1 MDTLSIPTSIT
12 FPACLP
18 KAFYSLTKYNQMK
31 RIYFFTLC
39 FFYLLNVQAQN
50 QAPAYPLITNNAYFS
65 VWSFTNNLNGSPTK
79 HWTGKTQ
86 ALQGTVSVD
95 GVRYRF
101 LGQEVKPYVSL
112 NSEAAKS
119 AFSYTTDSPAN
130 GWSEAAFADQ
140 NWKSGIAPF
149 SDDEATVKTAWKTDD
164 IYLRKH
170 FNIQNMPKEKVF
182 LKLSH
187 DDNVVVYLNGKN
199 IYEKEGW
206 THEYIYIPL
215 DKSLIKTGDN
225 TLAIHVKNTA
235 GGRQID
241 ADLVSEPALDES
253 VLLAKQT
260 SVSLEATRTIYNFL
274 CGGLNLKV
282 TFLSPLLL
290 KDVALTE
297 RPVSYINYV
306 VKSADGKKH
315 VVRVN
320 FTASSALAVNTPDQP
335 VSGIKQT
342 LNGLSMLKVGSVEQ
356 PELKKKGDD
365 LRIDWGYLY
374 VAVPQSYRAQQL
386 LKPKGTTIDLSTDI
400 DFGSVAAAP
409 VSKHV
414 ILGYDDSD
422 PIQYFQQNLK
432 PLWKKTSSSKFTDQL
447 TLAETQFA
455 DIMKRCV
462 AFDADLD
469 ARTTKSGGKEY
480 AALCKMAYRQS
491 IAAHRIVRAPNGEI
505 LFLSKE
511 NFSNGSINTVDVTY
525 PSAPQYLIYNPELL
539 KGMLNGIFYYSESG
553 KWKKPFPAHDL
564 GTYPLAN
571 GQTYGEDMPV
581 EEAGN
586 MLILTA
592 AIVKADGNLNY
603 AKKHWKVLTVWSE
616 YLLNEGFD
624 PEKQLCT
631 DDFAGHLAHNTNL
644 SVKAIVALGAYA
656 QMADKL
662 GMTAVSARYRKAALE
677 MAGKWT
683 QLADAGDHY
692 ALVFKDNNTWSQK
705 YNLIW
710 DKLFKMNL
718 FPKEVY
724 EKEIAYY
731 LTKQNKFGLPLDSR
745 KTYTKSDWIMW
756 TATLTDNRADFQKFV
771 QPVYRYATQTESRV
785 PISDWHE
792 TTDGKMVGFQARSV
806 VGGYFIK
813 MLADMWMVK

>member
-1 MDTLSIPTSIT
+1 
-12 FPACLP
+12 
-18 KAFYSLTKYNQMK
+18 MK
-31 RIYFFTLC
+31 KVYLLALC
-39 FFYLLNVQAQN
+39 FFVLFKLQAQN
-50 QAPAYPLITNNAYFS
+50 QAPAYPLLTNNTYFS
-65 VWSFTNNLNGSPTK
+65 VWSFTNKLNESPTG
-79 HWTGKTQ
+79 HWTGKPQ
-86 ALQGTVSVD
+86 SLEGIINVD
-95 GVRYRF
+95 GIRYRF
-101 LGQEVKPYVSL
+101 LGQEVKPYLPVVDPT
-112 NSEAAKS
+112 AAKPE
-119 AFSYTTDSPAN
+119 FKYTTDAPAGTWMESN
-130 GWSEAAFADQ
+130 YDDQ
-140 NWKSGIAPF
+140 SWKSAAAPF
-149 SDDEATVKTAWKTDD
+149 GDNESTAKTSWNTDD
-164 IYLRKH
+164 IYLRKD
-170 FNIQNMPKEKVF
+170 FDVKTLPTEKMF

-187 DDNVVVYLNGKN
+187 DDNVVVYLNGKS
-199 IYEKEGW
+199 IYEKTGW
-206 THEYIYIPL
+206 VQDYIYIPVDRENL
-215 DKSLIKTGDN
+215 KLGHN

-235 GGRQID
+235 GGRHID
-241 ADLVSEPALDES
+241 ADLVTQPVMDDSM
-253 VLLAKQT
+253 LLAKQT
-260 SVSLEATRTIYNFL
+260 SVAVEATRTIYNFV
-274 CGGLNLKV
+274 CGGVNLNV

-297 RPVSYINYV
+297 RPISYINYV
-306 VKSADGKKH
+306 IKSADGKKH
-315 VVRVN
+315 MVRLN
-320 FTASSALAVNTPDQP
+320 FTASSTLAVNTPDQP
-335 VSGIKQT
+335 VTGTQQSV
-342 LNGLSMLKVGSVEQ
+342 NGLSILKAGSVEQ
-356 PELKKKGDD
+356 PVLKKKGDD

-374 VAVPQSYRAQQL
+374 VAVPQTYKAQQL
-386 LKPKGTTIDLSTDI
+386 LKKSGTMIDLSTDL
-400 DFGSVAAAP
+400 DFGTVAAAP
-409 VSKHV
+409 VTKHIIV
-414 ILGYDDSD
+414 GYDDSD

-432 PLWKKTSSSKFTDQL
+432 PLWKKSNDSKFSDQL
-447 TLAETQFA
+447 VIAEAQFP
-455 DIMKRCV
+455 DILKRCI
-462 AFDADLD
+462 AFDADLS
-469 ARTTKSGGKEY
+469 AKTFKAGGVEY
-480 AALCKMAYRQS
+480 AALCKLAYRQS

-505 LFLSKE
+505 LFMSKE
-511 NFSNGSINTVDVTY
+511 NFSNGSINTVDITY

-603 AKKHWKVLTVWSE
+603 AKKHWDIMTVWSE

-656 QMADKL
+656 QMAEKL
-662 GMTAVSARYRKAALE
+662 GMKDVSAKYRKAALE

-692 ALVFKDNNTWSQK
+692 ALVFKDNSTWSQK

-710 DKLFKMNL
+710 DKLLRLNL

-724 EKEIAYY
+724 TKEVAYY
-731 LTKQNKFGLPLDSR
+731 LTKQNDFGLPLDSR

-756 TATLTDNRADFQKFV
+756 TATLTDNSADFQRFV
-771 QPVYRYATQTESRV
+771 KPVYRYASQTESRV

-792 TTDGKMVGFQARSV
+792 TTNGKMVGFQARSV

-813 MLADMWMVK
+813 LLADQWMVK

>member
-1 MDTLSIPTSIT
+1 
-12 FPACLP
+12 
-18 KAFYSLTKYNQMK
+18 MK
-31 RIYFFTLC
+31 KVYLLALC
-39 FFYLLNVQAQN
+39 FFVLFKLQAQN
-50 QAPAYPLITNNAYFS
+50 QAPAYPLLTNNTYFS
-65 VWSFTNNLNGSPTK
+65 VWSFTNKLNESPTR
-79 HWTGKTQ
+79 HWTGKPQ
-86 ALQGTVSVD
+86 SLEGIINVD
-95 GVRYRF
+95 GIRYRF
-101 LGQEVKPYVSL
+101 LGQEVKPYLPVVDPTG
-112 NSEAAKS
+112 AKPE
-119 AFSYTTDSPAN
+119 FKYTTDAPAGTWMESN
-130 GWSEAAFADQ
+130 YDDQ
-140 NWKSGIAPF
+140 SWKSAAAPF
-149 SDDEATVKTAWKTDD
+149 GDNESTAKTSWNTDD
-164 IYLRKH
+164 IYLRKD
-170 FNIQNMPKEKVF
+170 FVVKTLPTEKMF

-187 DDNVVVYLNGKN
+187 DDNVVVYLNGKS
-199 IYEKEGW
+199 IYEKTGW
-206 THEYIYIPL
+206 VQDYIYIPVDRENL
-215 DKSLIKTGDN
+215 KLGHN

-235 GGRQID
+235 GGRHID
-241 ADLVSEPALDES
+241 ADLVTQPVMDDSM
-253 VLLAKQT
+253 LLAKQT
-260 SVSLEATRTIYNFL
+260 SVAVEATRTIYNFV
-274 CGGLNLKV
+274 CGGVNLNV

-297 RPVSYINYV
+297 RPISYINYV
-306 VKSADGKKH
+306 IKSADGKKH
-315 VVRVN
+315 MVRLN
-320 FTASSALAVNTPDQP
+320 FTASSTLAVNTPDQP
-335 VSGIKQT
+335 VTGTQQSV
-342 LNGLSMLKVGSVEQ
+342 NGLSILKAGSVEQ
-356 PELKKKGDD
+356 PVLKKKGDD

-374 VAVPQSYRAQQL
+374 VAVPQTYKAQQL
-386 LKPKGTTIDLSTDI
+386 LKKSGTMIDLSTDL
-400 DFGSVAAAP
+400 DFGTVAAAP
-409 VSKHV
+409 VTKHIIV
-414 ILGYDDSD
+414 GYDDSD

-432 PLWKKTSSSKFTDQL
+432 PLWKKSNDSKFSDQL
-447 TLAETQFA
+447 VIAEAQFP
-455 DIMKRCV
+455 DILKRCI
-462 AFDADLD
+462 AFDADLS
-469 ARTTKSGGKEY
+469 AKTFKAGGVEY
-480 AALCKMAYRQS
+480 AALCKLAYRQS

-505 LFLSKE
+505 LFMSKE
-511 NFSNGSINTVDVTY
+511 NFSNGSINTVDITY

-603 AKKHWKVLTVWSE
+603 AKKHWDIMTVWSE

-656 QMADKL
+656 QMAEKL
-662 GMTAVSARYRKAALE
+662 GMKDVSAKYRKAALE

-692 ALVFKDNNTWSQK
+692 ALVFKDNSTWSQK

-710 DKLFKMNL
+710 DKLLKLNL

-724 EKEIAYY
+724 TKEVAYY
-731 LTKQNKFGLPLDSR
+731 LTKQNDFGLPLDSR

-756 TATLTDNRADFQKFV
+756 TATLTDNSADFQRFV
-771 QPVYRYATQTESRV
+771 KPVYRYASQTESRV

-792 TTDGKMVGFQARSV
+792 TTNGKMVGFQARSV

-813 MLADMWMVK
+813 LLADQWMAK